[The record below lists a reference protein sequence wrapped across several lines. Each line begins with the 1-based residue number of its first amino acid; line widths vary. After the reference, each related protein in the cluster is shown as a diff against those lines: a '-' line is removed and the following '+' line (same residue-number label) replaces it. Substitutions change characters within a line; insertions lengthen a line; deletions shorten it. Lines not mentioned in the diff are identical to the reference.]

1 MRKQE
6 LDGPPSVG
14 MGREHFDSILR
25 WAKATMADGKAGRA
39 VLEAQLLGFQRHFLG
54 GMSRDLE
61 LISSGGGTRS
71 INLAFEA
78 VLAAQPSSSPDEPLK
93 VLTGNPHLAVERA
106 ARRFGFELGR
116 LALDGALC
124 PVRLAAAIG
133 DASVVAVYAQTL
145 SYTDGIADDLPA
157 ILAVIE
163 KENLRRASAAR
174 RGAPASLVHLIN
186 DSCLAFC
193 ALVHN
198 DGAQKGRGG
207 TKATPCLRLL
217 DLSVGHTTPV
227 LVTLDA
233 HKHLG
238 SDKGVSTVVGTRGTL
253 ERLRGKIKVGSQPS
267 KAIRA
272 LTLARANPSPLP

>member
-1 MRKQE
+1 M
-6 LDGPPSVG
+6 
-14 MGREHFDSILR
+14 
-25 WAKATMADGKAGRA
+25 
-39 VLEAQLLGFQRHFLG
+39 
-54 GMSRDLE
+54 
-61 LISSGGGTRS
+61 
-71 INLAFEA
+71 
-78 VLAAQPSSSPDEPLK
+78 
-93 VLTGNPHLAVERA
+93 
-106 ARRFGFELGR
+106 
-116 LALDGALC
+116 
-124 PVRLAAAIG
+124 
-133 DASVVAVYAQTL
+133 VAVYAQTL

-207 TKATPCLRLL
+207 KKATPCLRLL

-253 ERLRGKIKVGSQPS
+253 ERLRGKIKVGSQRS
-267 KAIRA
+267 MAIRA
-272 LTLARANPSPLP
+272 LTLARANPSPLPYPILEP

>member
-1 MRKQE
+1 
-6 LDGPPSVG
+6 

-116 LALDGALC
+116 LALDGALYL
-124 PVRLAAAIG
+124 LA
-133 DASVVAVYAQTL
+133 L
-145 SYTDGIADDLPA
+145 S
-157 ILAVIE
+157 
-163 KENLRRASAAR
+163 
-174 RGAPASLVHLIN
+174 
-186 DSCLAFC
+186 
-193 ALVHN
+193 
-198 DGAQKGRGG
+198 
-207 TKATPCLRLL
+207 
-217 DLSVGHTTPV
+217 
-227 LVTLDA
+227 
-233 HKHLG
+233 
-238 SDKGVSTVVGTRGTL
+238 
-253 ERLRGKIKVGSQPS
+253 
-267 KAIRA
+267 
-272 LTLARANPSPLP
+272 PSPIS

>member
-1 MRKQE
+1 M
-6 LDGPPSVG
+6 
-14 MGREHFDSILR
+14 
-25 WAKATMADGKAGRA
+25 
-39 VLEAQLLGFQRHFLG
+39 
-54 GMSRDLE
+54 
-61 LISSGGGTRS
+61 
-71 INLAFEA
+71 
-78 VLAAQPSSSPDEPLK
+78 LAAQPSSSPDEPLK

-198 DGAQKGRGG
+198 DGALTLTLVLALSR
-207 TKATPCLRLL
+207 TLTLSLTLTLTLTLILTLTPTL
-217 DLSVGHTTPV
+217 TPT
-227 LVTLDA
+227 LTVTLSLA
-233 HKHLG
+233 L
-238 SDKGVSTVVGTRGTL
+238 TVTM
-253 ERLRGKIKVGSQPS
+253 
-267 KAIRA
+267 
-272 LTLARANPSPLP
+272 TLARRVLLGYRAAQPPAQKLGLGLG

>member
-1 MRKQE
+1 M
-6 LDGPPSVG
+6 
-14 MGREHFDSILR
+14 
-25 WAKATMADGKAGRA
+25 
-39 VLEAQLLGFQRHFLG
+39 
-54 GMSRDLE
+54 
-61 LISSGGGTRS
+61 
-71 INLAFEA
+71 
-78 VLAAQPSSSPDEPLK
+78 LAAQPKQASGKHGPLT

-116 LALDGALC
+116 LAVDGALC
-124 PVRLAAAIG
+124 PARLAAAIG
-133 DASVVAVYAQTL
+133 DPTVVAVYAQTL

-163 KENLRRASAAR
+163 AENVRRAKAKSA
-174 RGAPASLVHLIN
+174 PLVHLIN

-207 TKATPCLRLL
+207 KKATPCLRVL
-217 DLSVGHTTPV
+217 DLSDGHTTPV

-238 SDKGVSTVVGTRGTL
+238 TDKGVSTVIGTRGTL
-253 ERLRGKIKVGSQPS
+253 ERLRGKIKVGSQPT
-267 KAIRA
+267 KAMLVRA
-272 LTLARANPSPLP
+272 LADMCLVKF

>member
-14 MGREHFDSILR
+14 MGPEHFDSILR

-106 ARRFGFELGR
+106 ARRSN
-116 LALDGALC
+116 
-124 PVRLAAAIG
+124 PN
-133 DASVVAVYAQTL
+133 
-145 SYTDGIADDLPA
+145 P
-157 ILAVIE
+157 
-163 KENLRRASAAR
+163 N
-174 RGAPASLVHLIN
+174 PN
-186 DSCLAFC
+186 P
-193 ALVHN
+193 N
-198 DGAQKGRGG
+198 P
-207 TKATPCLRLL
+207 TP
-217 DLSVGHTTPV
+217 TP
-227 LVTLDA
+227 TPN
-233 HKHLG
+233 
-238 SDKGVSTVVGTRGTL
+238 S
-253 ERLRGKIKVGSQPS
+253 
-267 KAIRA
+267 
-272 LTLARANPSPLP
+272 NPNPNPNPN